1 MSNEEIKG
9 KGISPED
16 ASRLSK
22 LRRRDSAKGLAKDMV
37 EAMVQTGLAEVK
49 KVGDGEE
56 IIKAISKKGATP
68 AESEKAQKI
77 IQESGAEA
85 QQLQNSFVD
94 SVKSIAEENGK
105 IKKTADDFTNDLSA
119 ISTKKEL
126 LEYLNTL
133 DSVNTGSR
141 EEGVIY
147 FPGYLE
153 KVKNVLAGKSNWN
166 EIGVKSLKEKVKE
179 LLKKPK
185 TDKKSDKIGNKEWF
199 KQALSQNV
207 DFFKEAISGISDIDA
222 INGKV
227 KEYEDLYKGTNDAA
241 DFLGKIRIIADG
253 KINEIVEKQKKKESQ
268 KITDE
273 TALRTEQ
280 LKADFIN
287 SLKEIADERDRLEP
301 ISPEATVFQLEKKA
315 KGLELK
321 KEEMKKLGDEVRLEV
336 ETANKKIEERKNK
349 RNTDWQEE
357 GKAPSVSGREAES
370 VLVRGGTKKENDK
383 EIPSSLEAVMERMGG
398 NKQDKEKDK
407 ELKTVPEIISA
418 EGKTFLEKQ
427 RAEAIGKAGN
437 KEIEKQTDLEKNIAG
452 SESFE
457 DLLKVI
463 ETSGGIQGSQ
473 EFFDVDNLKNIINK
487 VKNGDSDITA
497 VTRTGGLR
505 QKVGSLLALE
515 RPKTENEIKLE
526 ELRKKEAEIKDRLIG
541 IGAVHIAQVHEDLEA
556 VQRQIKDIQERGSES
571 EGKKEDIK
579 KKIIGLDKAVLTGL
593 IKFNFKKEDL
603 ENIASFVGLDKPQQ
617 LFALAG
623 LNQAILEKA
632 KIDALEA
639 YNIKSKE
646 GGWMKKA
653 FTGLTKNY
661 QISNLEKE
669 LAQKITKGEG
679 GYKQYLKMSLGS
691 LSEIAGNI
699 PDMVEK
705 EGKIEVAYIKKDDFG
720 NLPPHA
726 DSKLDELNQV
736 FNQFSKIPQEWSLDT
751 ASKDE
756 KKQYRTMAKKYEK
769 AKKEVLQ
776 LKSIANNETEAMAY
790 LSGVEGQAKL
800 HQLFNTHPDAEKAL
814 AEMSSNKNWMKALK
828 NVVVERGGYAAAGY
842 ALRSY
847 TMATVG
853 MVGLPIAAAVMG
865 GWMGRKRAQ
874 SSLRERELLSKH
886 GREGE
891 QSKEDR
897 NIVKA
902 AGLISKI
909 KLLENKIKN
918 ESDDGKRAKLTDSLK
933 VRIQYTEDKLT
944 KGLVDYGA
952 NEARIGNK
960 YDLFQKLNYAKNL
973 EMVSG
978 GYGERGNRLLSR
990 LNEYLSDKE
999 GKINKARSKY
1009 LRDKMINGAVF
1020 GAAFAVGGYAIR
1032 HFAGEWYSGNN
1043 NNTDVANKAPVSN
1056 ENIPGKIEPVEPAIE
1071 PVAAVPTI
1079 KIGDVVMEAPSNPLA
1094 IGKRGPEGAVIDYL
1108 ESKGME
1114 SEKAGSKAHKMFLE
1128 WAGSDEGKEFLSAKL
1143 PDGDINN
1150 PEYVDEAMR
1159 HISEGEVEITPEGK
1173 MRIVEAK
1180 FLDFNAEEGDEVIS
1194 GREELVLEEEGT
1206 GEQKGSE
1213 YAIAPAGETGLSEAK
1228 FTPAKELENARNF
1241 FKASKTF
1248 DSAERANIGKMTI
1261 GKLLAE
1267 TTEAKIDKVQGSSG
1281 TEGVIDL
1288 PPARA
1293 QLSEAEYGRYVQ
1305 LAKQI
1310 RNAKLDP
1317 KETKMTVDDFFKLGD
1332 EGIKRIFVRART
1344 R

>member
-1 MSNEEIKG
+1 MSNEKTNG

-16 ASRLSK
+16 ASRLRE
-22 LRRRDSAKGLAKDMV
+22 LRRRDSAKGLAKDIFN
-37 EAMVQTGLAEVK
+37 AMVKTGLAEVK
-49 KVGDGEE
+49 KIGDGEE
-56 IIKAISKKGATP
+56 IVKAISKKGATP
-68 AESEKAQKI
+68 AESEEAQKI
-77 IQESGAEA
+77 VQKSGAEA
-85 QQLQNSFVD
+85 QQLKNSFVD
-94 SVKSIAEENGK
+94 SIKSIVAENGK
-105 IKKTADDFTNDLSA
+105 IKKTADDFADDLSA
-119 ISTKKEL
+119 ISTKKGL

-133 DSVNTGSR
+133 DSVNTGKR

-153 KVKNVLAGKSNWN
+153 KVKNVLAGKSDWN
-166 EIGVKSLKEKVKE
+166 EIGVKPLKEKVKE

-185 TDKKSDKIGNKEWF
+185 TDKKNDKIGNKEWL

-207 DFFKEAISGISDIDA
+207 DFFKDAISEISDIDA
-222 INGKV
+222 INGKA
-227 KEYEDLYKGTNDAA
+227 KEYEDLYKETNDAA
-241 DFLGKIRIIADG
+241 DFLGKIRVIADG
-253 KINEIVEKQKKKESQ
+253 KINEIVEKQKKEESQ

-273 TALRTEQ
+273 TALKIKQ
-280 LKADFIN
+280 LKDDFAS
-287 SLKEIADERDRLEP
+287 SLKKIAEEQDRLEP
-301 ISPEATVFQLEKKA
+301 ISPEAAVFQLGKKA
-315 KGLELK
+315 KGLEMK
-321 KEEMKKLGDEVRLEV
+321 KEEMERLGDEIRSEV
-336 ETANKKIEERKNK
+336 EMANKKIEERKNK
-349 RNTDWQEE
+349 RNIDQQEE
-357 GKAPSVSGREAES
+357 GKAPFVLEREVES
-370 VLVRGGTKKENDK
+370 VLAGGGIKKENDK
-383 EIPSSLEAVMERMGG
+383 EIPSSLEAAMERMGG
-398 NKQDKEKDK
+398 NKQYKDKEKDK

-418 EGKTFLEKQ
+418 EGRTFLEKQ
-427 RAEAIGKAGN
+427 RAEAIGKAEN
-437 KEIEKQTDLEKNIAG
+437 KEIEKQIDLEKNIAG

-473 EFFDVDNLKNIINK
+473 EFFDVENLKAIIDK
-487 VKNGDSDITA
+487 VRNSGSGITA

-515 RPKTENEIKLE
+515 RPKTEDEIKLE

-556 VQRQIKDIQERGSES
+556 VQRQIKDIQERGPES
-571 EGKKEDIK
+571 EGKKENIK

-593 IKFNFKKEDL
+593 IKFNFKQEDL

-639 YNIKSKE
+639 YNVKSKE

-669 LAQKITKGEG
+669 LVKKMTKGEG
-679 GYKQYLKMSLGS
+679 EYKQYLEMSLGT

-705 EGKIEVAYIKKDDFG
+705 EGKIEVGYIKRDDFG

-736 FNQFSKIPQEWSLDT
+736 FNQFSRIPQEWSSDT

-776 LKSIANNETEAMAY
+776 LKSIANGETEAMAY
-790 LSGVEGQAKL
+790 LSGVENQAKL

-847 TMATVG
+847 TIATVG
-853 MVGLPIAAAVMG
+853 MIGLPVAAAVMG

-874 SSLRERELLSKH
+874 NSLRERELLSKH
-886 GREGE
+886 GKVSE
-891 QSKEDR
+891 QNKEDK
-897 NIVKA
+897 NIIKA
-902 AGLISKI
+902 TGLIYKI
-909 KLLENKIKN
+909 KLLENKIEVEKD
-918 ESDDGKRAKLTDSLK
+918 EAKRAKLIESLK

-960 YDLFQKLNYAKNL
+960 YNLFQKLNYANNL

-978 GYGERGNRLLSR
+978 GYGEKGNRLLSR
-990 LNEYLSDKE
+990 LNEYLSYKE
-999 GKINKARSKY
+999 KKINKIRSKY
-1009 LRDKMINGAVF
+1009 LRDKMIDGAVI

-1032 HFAGEWYSGNN
+1032 HIVGEWHGGNN
-1043 NNTDVANKAPVSN
+1043 NG
-1056 ENIPGKIEPVEPAIE
+1056 NIDMADGTSGRDKNIIGGSESLE
-1071 PVAAVPTI
+1071 PTI
-1079 KIGDVVMEAPSNPLA
+1079 KIGEAVIEAPSNPLA
-1094 IGKRGPEGAVIDYL
+1094 IGRRGPEGAVIDYL
-1108 ESKGME
+1108 KSKGVE
-1114 SEKAGSKAHKMFLE
+1114 SEKAGSRAHEMFLE
-1128 WAGSDEGKEFLSAKL
+1128 WASSDEGKEFLSAKL
-1143 PDGDINN
+1143 PDGDISN

-1159 HISEGEVEITPEGK
+1159 HISEGKVEITPEGK
-1173 MRIVEAK
+1173 MKIADME
-1180 FLDFNAEEGDEVIS
+1180 FLDFNE
-1194 GREELVLEEEGT
+1194 EELVPEVED
-1206 GEQKGSE
+1206 Q
-1213 YAIAPAGETGLSEAK
+1213 PAGETSSELIDETVEKNKNEAVYDSGNKNVKKYVPELSTKKVTYEDLVNKGTRRMYEK
-1228 FTPAKELENARNF
+1228 FVFADDRPGGIISVGNDKLDSLDLENDLHRIYYNTEIPVDEKIEILAGIKEVINNEAARLKLKPND
-1241 FKASKTF
+1241 AYLW
-1248 DSAERANIGKMTI
+1248 
-1261 GKLLAE
+1261 KLLSKAVDQSLE
-1267 TTEAKIDKVQGSSG
+1267 
-1281 TEGVIDL
+1281 L
-1288 PPARA
+1288 
-1293 QLSEAEYGRYVQ
+1293 LS
-1305 LAKQI
+1305 KQ
-1310 RNAKLDP
+1310 
-1317 KETKMTVDDFFKLGD
+1317 
-1332 EGIKRIFVRART
+1332 
-1344 R
+1344 